1 MKFVAIF
8 LKKEHD
14 GLWVP
19 RTFKK
24 AFMGDKEK
32 EGPRYEKGNASFIP
46 VAIQEEII
54 PRLLMAHR
62 RKTSSINRAKFEKA
76 HKAPAISSRNIEEL
90 SKMLLSGELSVSKS
104 YLKILIEEGVGV
116 EQIYLDLLQPIAR
129 RLGVCWENDSLD
141 FATITLAVWNI
152 NQLMYYLS
160 PEFFQNTLDQ
170 GKSKGSIFLFPSVGS
185 QHTLGLFMLAEFF
198 RKSGWEVFADPA
210 LSEQDIFNT
219 IGEKDFHV
227 VGISIGSY
235 DQKKSTKKLISDIR
249 RLYGPALKIII
260 GGPLAFCENNLFRE
274 VNADGQAADA
284 REAVLLANSLVR
296 KKKIPVKS

>member
-1 MKFVAIF
+1 MNLGFR
-8 LKKEHD
+8 L
-14 GLWVP
+14 
-19 RTFKK
+19 TFKK
-24 AFMGDKEK
+24 AFMGNKEK
-32 EGPRYEKGNASFIP
+32 EGPRYEKGNISSIP

-62 RKTSSINRAKFEKA
+62 HKTSSINRAKFKNA
-76 HKAPAISSRNIEEL
+76 HKAPAISPRNIEEL
-90 SKMLLSGELSVSKS
+90 SQMLLSGELSVSKS
-104 YLKILIEEGVGV
+104 YLKILIEEGVSV

-210 LSEQDIFNT
+210 LNEQDIFNT
-219 IGEKDFHV
+219 IREKNFDI
-227 VGISIGSY
+227 VGISIGSC

-249 RLYGPALKIII
+249 QTYGPALKIII
-260 GGPLAFCENNLFRE
+260 GGPLAFCESNLSLE
-274 VNADGQAADA
+274 VKADGQAADA
-284 REAVLLANSLVR
+284 REAVLLADSLLR
-296 KKKIPVKS
+296 EKKIPVKSQ

>member
-1 MKFVAIF
+1 MKFRF
-8 LKKEHD
+8 RL
-14 GLWVP
+14 
-19 RTFKK
+19 TFKK
-24 AFMGDKEK
+24 AFMGKKER
-32 EGPRYEKGNASFIP
+32 EGPRYEKGDVSYIP
-46 VAIQEEII
+46 MAIQEEII

-62 RKTSSINRAKFEKA
+62 
-76 HKAPAISSRNIEEL
+76 HKASIVKKAELKNAPRILEITARNVEEL
-90 SKMLLSGELSVSKS
+90 SQMLLNGEMSASKS
-104 YLKILIEEGVGV
+104 YLRTRIEEGVSV

-141 FATITLAVWNI
+141 FATITLAVWHI

-160 PEFFQNTLDQ
+160 PEFLQNPVGQ
-170 GKSKGSIFLFPSVGS
+170 GKSKGKILLFPSLGS

-210 LSEQDIFNT
+210 LSEQDIFST
-219 IGEKDFHV
+219 IEERDFHI

-235 DQKKSTKKLISDIR
+235 DQKESTKKLISDIR
-249 RLYGPALKIII
+249 RIYGPALKIII

-274 VNADGQAADA
+274 VKADGQAADA
-284 REAVLLANSLVR
+284 REAVLLADSLVR

>member
-1 MKFVAIF
+1 MKFRF
-8 LKKEHD
+8 RL
-14 GLWVP
+14 
-19 RTFKK
+19 TFKK
-24 AFMGDKEK
+24 AFMGKKER
-32 EGPRYEKGNASFIP
+32 EGPRYEKGDVSYIP
-46 VAIQEEII
+46 MAIQEEII

-62 RKTSSINRAKFEKA
+62 
-76 HKAPAISSRNIEEL
+76 HKASIVKKAEFKNAPRILEITARNVEEL
-90 SKMLLSGELSVSKS
+90 SQMLLNGEMSASKS
-104 YLKILIEEGVGV
+104 YLRTLIEEGVSV

-141 FATITLAVWNI
+141 FATITLAVWHI

-160 PEFFQNTLDQ
+160 PEFLQNPVGQ
-170 GKSKGSIFLFPSVGS
+170 GKSKGKILLFPSLGS

-210 LSEQDIFNT
+210 FSEQDIFST
-219 IGEKDFHV
+219 IEERDFHI

-235 DQKKSTKKLISDIR
+235 DQKESTKKLISDIR
-249 RLYGPALKIII
+249 RIYGPALKIII

-274 VNADGQAADA
+274 VKADGQAADA
-284 REAVLLANSLVR
+284 REAVLLADSLVR

>member
-1 MKFVAIF
+1 MG
-8 LKKEHD
+8 KKE
-14 GLWVP
+14 
-19 RTFKK
+19 R
-24 AFMGDKEK
+24 
-32 EGPRYEKGNASFIP
+32 EGPRYQKVSSSPIP
-46 VAIQEEII
+46 VALQEEII

-62 RKTSSINRAKFEKA
+62 HKASSIKKA
-76 HKAPAISSRNIEEL
+76 ESEDARKIVGITARNVEEL
-90 SKMLLSGELSVSKS
+90 SQMLLNGELPVSKS
-104 YLKILIEEGVGV
+104 YLRILIDEGVSV

-160 PEFFQNTLDQ
+160 PEFLQNPVDQ
-170 GKSKGSIFLFPSVGS
+170 GKSKGRILLFPSLGS

-198 RKSGWEVFADPA
+198 RKSGWEVCADPA

-219 IGEKDFHV
+219 LGKKDFHI

-249 RLYGPALKIII
+249 RLHGPALRIII

-274 VNADGQAADA
+274 VKADGQAADA
-284 REAVLLANSLVR
+284 KEAVLLANSLVR
-296 KKKIPVKS
+296 EKKIPVQS